1 MTHSDLQSRLQAILD
16 VPLNRHLGLV
26 FEEAT
31 ETAGGAV
38 AHARFDVQAH
48 HLAFGGLHGGVLY
61 ALMDAVSMLALLP
74 ALAPAQHAVTHDL
87 HASMMCTA
95 QAHAAAVGPGAQA
108 GPYAGVHRSDGTGRR
123 RAGGLGTGHEVD
135 HRPNTAPRLTR
146 PLPDEIQRL

>member
-38 AHARFDVQAH
+38 AHARFDVQAQ

-74 ALAPAQHAVTHDL
+74 KLAPAQHAVTHDL
-87 HASMMCTA
+87 HASMMRTVAQGACCQLSAQVLRQGRTLAFIEATA
-95 QAHAAAVGPGAQA
+95 RVEGALVA
-108 GPYAGVHRSDGTGRR
+108 SARVTKSITVRTPPPA
-123 RAGGLGTGHEVD
+123 
-135 HRPNTAPRLTR
+135 
-146 PLPDEIQRL
+146 